1 MGADPPDFAMARAV
15 EILANLYQKRAPE
28 AAHFAPL
35 CEHPIV
41 LFDESIALSVGST
54 IRAGVE
60 RTLGIA
66 FSYPARGWHTYAVG
80 GSSRHFLSLF
90 YKETVLAAE
99 EQYVPRSARAPNLAA
114 RALLVVALLAY
125 LVAVLWLRPHPTPGP
140 PLRDFEAY
148 YAAGAIWN
156 AGGDPYAR
164 DIWNAERSIPGVDS
178 ARNELLPFVNP
189 PVLLPALSLY
199 ARLPFETAALAWSIM
214 LALILLGCLGALL
227 AIVGRARDPSAWLA
241 IVLIALAFGPISSD
255 LALGQFAIV
264 GVAAVAI
271 ASLGLVRSQRLLS
284 SLATFVAGLQPT
296 FAPVL
301 IAWSRNRRNLVVQ
314 VAAGAVFLAVWAWLA
329 RGGNVPD
336 VRSYLDI
343 VREHGAAEGWTLIQ
357 FTPGA
362 IAHGLGASD
371 VLAAAL
377 QWGASLIA
385 LAAAGSVA
393 WYRRDDPLAV
403 LGAFCA
409 LTPLAFPFFHEHDFG
424 LLLIPA
430 FFVLTRANA
439 SGRRYALCALLLVG
453 VDWLGIAQRPDGVAQ
468 TLLLALALTA
478 AALALTGGA
487 RARDFAPL
495 ALGLLAIAAVGAIA
509 RGHALPIWP
518 DAMGPFSIAQN
529 ASVAQVWHAEQLAT
543 GMFAP
548 NALSALL
555 RVLPL
560 IGAGLFAWLSGR
572 SPQFVRD
579 SKTPSTGR
587 VVAR

>member
-1 MGADPPDFAMARAV
+1 V
-15 EILANLYQKRAPE
+15 K
-28 AAHFAPL
+28 
-35 CEHPIV
+35 
-41 LFDESIALSVGST
+41 
-54 IRAGVE
+54 
-60 RTLGIA
+60 
-66 FSYPARGWHTYAVG
+66 
-80 GSSRHFLSLF
+80 
-90 YKETVLAAE
+90 
-99 EQYVPRSARAPNLAA
+99 

-199 ARLPFETAALAWSIM
+199 ARLPFVDAATAWSLT
-214 LALILLGCLGALL
+214 LAFALLGCLGALL

-241 IVLIALAFGPISSD
+241 LVLIALAFGPISSD

-271 ASLGLVRSQRLLS
+271 ASLGFARAQRLGPA
-284 SLATFVAGLQPT
+284 LATFLAGLQPT
-296 FAPVL
+296 FAPASM
-301 IAWSRNRRNLVVQ
+301 AWSRNWRNLVVQ
-314 VAAGAVFLAVWAWLA
+314 IAAGAAFLAVWVWLA
-329 RGGNVPD
+329 HSSNVPG
-336 VRSYLDI
+336 VRAYLDI
-343 VREHGAAEGWTLIQ
+343 LREHGAAEGWSLIQ

-371 VLAAAL
+371 VLAADL
-377 QWGASLIA
+377 QWSASLIA
-385 LAAAGSVA
+385 LAAAGTIA

-403 LGAFCA
+403 LAAFCA
-409 LTPLAFPFFHEHDFG
+409 LTPFAFPFFHEHDFG

-430 FFVLTRANA
+430 FFALTRAA
-439 SGRRYALCALLLVG
+439 TSMRLYALCALLLVG
-453 VDWLGIAQRPDGVAQ
+453 IDWLGIAQRPDGVTQ
-468 TLLLALALTA
+468 TLLIALALTA
-478 AALALTGGA
+478 AALALRGVA
-487 RARDFAPL
+487 RARDVAPL
-495 ALGLLAIAAVGAIA
+495 AVALLAIAAIGTIA

-518 DAMGPFSIAQN
+518 DAMGPFSIAPE

-548 NALSALL
+548 NALSAGL
-555 RVLPL
+555 RILPL
-560 IGAGLFAWLSGR
+560 IGAGLLAWLSAR

-579 SKTPSTGR
+579 SRTPSTGR
-587 VVAR
+587 AAAR